1 MKKLFNLFIVLCLV
15 VVSSVC
21 LVACGGGKKT
31 FKVGL
36 ICLHDE
42 SSTYDKN
49 FIDSMYRALENLG
62 LEESQLELVT
72 GIGEDESCYQK
83 ASELAQTCDI
93 VFADSFGHEDY
104 MIQAAKE
111 NKDVWFC
118 HSTGTKAHTAG
129 LANYYNAFASI
140 YEGRYLAGIA
150 AGMKLNEMI
159 AANEI
164 TAEQAIIGYVG
175 AFPYA
180 EVVSGYTAFFLGA
193 RSVCP
198 SATMKVRYTSSW
210 YDFDKEKS
218 AAEALMQNDGC
229 VLISQHADSYGAP
242 EACEKAGVPN
252 VTYNGTTV
260 AKCPNTYVVS
270 SKIDWA
276 PYYEYMIQA
285 KMDGKEVSEKDYT
298 GSLSTGSVKLD
309 AVGTCAAEGTQAAI
323 DAAAAQLK
331 AGTLHVFDVNT
342 FTVGGEKVT
351 SYLADVD
358 DFGDFKGETEVI
370 KDGYFHESEY
380 RSAPYFDL
388 RIDGITE
395 LNK

>member
-1 MKKLFNLFIVLCLV
+1 MKKLLNVLVLILLA
-15 VVSSVC
+15 VSTVTLTS
-21 LVACGGGKKT
+21 CGGNDDK

-49 FIDSMYRALENLG
+49 FIDSMYRAIEQLG
-62 LEESQLELVT
+62 LSVDQLELVT
-72 GIGEDESCYQK
+72 GIGEDNTCYEK

-93 VFADSFGHEDY
+93 IFADSFGHEDF
-104 MIQAAKE
+104 MIQAAEE
-111 NKDVWFC
+111 NEDVWFC
-118 HSTGTKAHTAG
+118 HSTGTKAHTKN
-129 LANYYNAFASI
+129 LDNYFNAFASI
-140 YEGRYLAGIA
+140 YEGRYLAGIV

-159 AANEI
+159 NNGDI
-164 TAEQAIIGYVG
+164 TPEQAVMGYVG

-180 EVVSGYTAFFLGA
+180 EVVSGYTSFYLGA
-193 RSVCP
+193 KSVCP
-198 SATMKVRYTSSW
+198 SVTMKVRYTSSW

-218 AAEALMQNDGC
+218 AAEALMKNDGC

-242 EACEKAGVPN
+242 EACEAAGVPN
-252 VTYNGTTV
+252 VAYNGSTA
-260 AKCPNTYVVS
+260 AKCPETYLVA
-270 SKIDWA
+270 SKIDWT
-276 PYYEYMIQA
+276 PYYVEMIKA
-285 KMDGKEVSEKDYT
+285 KMEGKAVTEKDYT
-298 GSLSTGSVKLD
+298 GTLATGSVKIDVLGKN
-309 AVGTCAAEGTQAAI
+309 VAAGTQEALDKAMA
-323 DAAAAQLK
+323 DLK
-331 AGTLHVFDVNT
+331 AGTVHVFDTAN
-342 FTVGGEKVT
+342 FKVGGQTLT

-370 KDGYFHESEY
+370 SNGYFHESEY

>member
-180 EVVSGYTAFFLGA
+180 EVVSGYTSFFLGA

-285 KMDGKEVSEKDYT
+285 KMDGEEVSEKDYT

>member
-164 TAEQAIIGYVG
+164 TEEQAIIGYVG
-175 AFPYA
+175 AFDYA
-180 EVVSGYTAFFLGA
+180 EVISGYTAFFLGA

>member
-118 HSTGTKAHTAG
+118 HSTGTKAHTAD

-180 EVVSGYTAFFLGA
+180 EVVSGYTSFFLGA

-342 FTVGGEKVT
+342 FTVGGQKVT

>member
-1 MKKLFNLFIVLCLV
+1 MKKLLNVLVFVLLA
-15 VVSSVC
+15 VSAVTLTS
-21 LVACGGGKKT
+21 CGGNDDK

-49 FIDSMYRALENLG
+49 FIDSMYRAVEELG
-62 LEESQLELVT
+62 LSVDQLELVT
-72 GIGEDESCYQK
+72 GIGEDNTCYEK

-93 VFADSFGHEDY
+93 IFADSFGHEDF
-104 MIQAAKE
+104 MIQAAEE

-118 HSTGTKAHTAG
+118 HSTGTKAHTKN
-129 LANYYNAFASI
+129 LDNYFNAFASI
-140 YEGRYLAGIA
+140 YEGRYLAGIV

-159 AANEI
+159 TNGDI
-164 TAEQAIIGYVG
+164 TAAEAVMGYVG

-180 EVVSGYTAFFLGA
+180 EVVSGYTSFYLGA
-193 RSVCP
+193 KSVCP
-198 SATMKVRYTSSW
+198 SVTMKVRYTSSW

-218 AAEALMQNDGC
+218 AAEALIQNDGC

-242 EACEKAGVPN
+242 EACEAAGVPN
-252 VTYNGTTV
+252 VAYNGSTA
-260 AKCPNTYVVS
+260 AKCPETYLVA
-270 SKIDWA
+270 SKIDWT
-276 PYYEYMIQA
+276 PYYVEMIKA
-285 KMDGKEVSEKDYT
+285 KMEGKDVTAKDYT
-298 GSLSTGSVKLD
+298 GTISTGSVKLD
-309 AVGTCAAEGTQAAI
+309 VLGKNVAAGTQEALDAAI
-323 DAAAAQLK
+323 AGLK
-331 AGTLHVFDVNT
+331 AGTVHVFDTAN
-342 FTVGGEKVT
+342 FTVGGNTLT

-358 DFGDFKGETEVI
+358 DLGDFVGETEVI
-370 KDGYFHESEY
+370 SNGYFHESEY

>member
-1 MKKLFNLFIVLCLV
+1 
-15 VVSSVC
+15 
-21 LVACGGGKKT
+21 
-31 FKVGL
+31 
-36 ICLHDE
+36 
-42 SSTYDKN
+42 
-49 FIDSMYRALENLG
+49 
-62 LEESQLELVT
+62 
-72 GIGEDESCYQK
+72 
-83 ASELAQTCDI
+83 
-93 VFADSFGHEDY
+93 
-104 MIQAAKE
+104 
-111 NKDVWFC
+111 
-118 HSTGTKAHTAG
+118 
-129 LANYYNAFASI
+129 
-140 YEGRYLAGIA
+140 
-150 AGMKLNEMI
+150 
-159 AANEI
+159 
-164 TAEQAIIGYVG
+164 
-175 AFPYA
+175 
-180 EVVSGYTAFFLGA
+180 
-193 RSVCP
+193 
-198 SATMKVRYTSSW
+198 MKVRYTSSW

-285 KMDGKEVSEKDYT
+285 KLDGKEVSEKDYT